1 MKKADVLDL
10 IKYHFENKE
19 AEFRNQAITIA
30 RSFDKAGDSQL
41 AQYIMGLIS
50 QSDRFVPQNGDHG
63 DNLVPVKLDTGP
75 LPLPTTITND
85 LKGIINAVNHN
96 IGINK
101 FLFVGSPGTGKTES
115 AKQIARLL
123 NRELLMVDFSHL
135 VDSKLGQTAKN
146 LTHVF
151 GEINKLPFLKNYIIL
166 FDEIDTIALDRI
178 NQNDIREMGRVTST
192 FLKALD
198 SLNPE
203 ALIIATTNLY
213 SNLDKALVRR
223 FDATIDFD
231 RYSEDDRIEVAEVI
245 LNHLL
250 KQFKHAVKDMRLF
263 KKVIKST
270 KSIPNP
276 GDLKNLI
283 RTSLAFSDSNDPYDY
298 LKRLLRSMHKGK
310 TLTVNQLHD
319 LQFTV
324 REIEILT
331 GISKSSV
338 SRELKNEAE
347 K

>member
-41 AQYIMGLIS
+41 AQYIIGLIS
-50 QSDRFVPQNGDHG
+50 QSDRFVPQNGDHS

-198 SLNPE
+198 SLNPD

-263 KKVIKST
+263 
-270 KSIPNP
+270 
-276 GDLKNLI
+276 
-283 RTSLAFSDSNDPYDY
+283 
-298 LKRLLRSMHKGK
+298 
-310 TLTVNQLHD
+310 
-319 LQFTV
+319 
-324 REIEILT
+324 
-331 GISKSSV
+331 
-338 SRELKNEAE
+338 
-347 K
+347 